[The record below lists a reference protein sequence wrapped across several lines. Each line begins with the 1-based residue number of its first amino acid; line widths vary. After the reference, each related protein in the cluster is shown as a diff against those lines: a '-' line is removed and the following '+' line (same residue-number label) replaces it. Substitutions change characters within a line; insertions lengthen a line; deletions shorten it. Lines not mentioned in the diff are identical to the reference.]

1 MIYAII
7 KNNYVIDRVVSDEEP
22 TYPFDYD
29 FIIAEVDF
37 GLYIGDYYDEQ
48 DKIFY
53 RSVGKVNIESE
64 Q

>member
-7 KNNYVIDRVVSDEEP
+7 KNNYVIDRVVSDEKP
-22 TYPFDYD
+22 TYPFDHD